1 MRALFSFSTHN
12 KFPHDPMSIEH
23 PPLRWLE
30 PGDAFPSTDGA
41 WGADSEA
48 PGLLI
53 AGGDLSVDT
62 LLRAYGNGIFP
73 WFSEGQPIL
82 WWSPDPRMVLS
93 TPNFRLHR
101 SLRQALNRFIC
112 NSHCEIRFDTA
123 FRDVIGACAGKLRHG
138 QPGTWILPPMVDA
151 YCKLHHAGHAHS
163 VETWVEGKLVGGL
176 YCVAIGKAVFG
187 ESMFTHIPDASKI
200 ALAALIAFC
209 REHAIAT
216 VDCQQNTAH
225 LASLGAQEIP
235 RNVFLEHIERA
246 QLSQPAKWYFSPLYW
261 NHILSA

>member
-1 MRALFSFSTHN
+1 
-12 KFPHDPMSIEH
+12 MSIKQS
-23 PPLRWLE
+23 PLPWLE
-30 PGDAFPSTDGA
+30 PGENFPSADSA
-41 WGADSEA
+41 WGTDSEA
-48 PGLLI
+48 PGLLA
-53 AGGDLSVDT
+53 AGGDLSVEA
-62 LLRAYGNGIFP
+62 LLRAYRSGIFP
-73 WFSEGQPIL
+73 WFSDGQPVL

-93 TPNFRLHR
+93 TSNFRLHR
-101 SLRQALNRFIC
+101 SLRQVLNRFKRDEG
-112 NSHCEIRFDTA
+112 CEVRFNTA
-123 FRDVIGACAGKLRHG
+123 FAEVIAACADTPRRGH
-138 QPGTWILPPMVDA
+138 PGTWILPPMVKA
-151 YCKLHHAGHAHS
+151 YSKLHQAGHAHS
-163 VETWVEGKLVGGL
+163 VETWVGGKLVGGL
-176 YCVAIGKAVFG
+176 YCVAIGKAIFG